1 MTDDEGVEGM
11 SVGSKQAAMAGSEY
25 GESVLWLLPDEL
37 LLYILGFLDA
47 RCLGSVTQV
56 CLSAHFLSRPLPIRA
71 QPFTSCCFIT
81 RDCMLVAFASMCVAT
96 LSWWSLPFFSSF

>member
-1 MTDDEGVEGM
+1 MTDDEGVEGTL
-11 SVGSKQAAMAGSEY
+11 VGSKQAAMAGSAG

-56 CLSAHFLSRPLPIRA
+56 GPRTPPLTPPSHPCLAIHALLFHHS
-71 QPFTSCCFIT
+71 
-81 RDCMLVAFASMCVAT
+81 
-96 LSWWSLPFFSSF
+96 